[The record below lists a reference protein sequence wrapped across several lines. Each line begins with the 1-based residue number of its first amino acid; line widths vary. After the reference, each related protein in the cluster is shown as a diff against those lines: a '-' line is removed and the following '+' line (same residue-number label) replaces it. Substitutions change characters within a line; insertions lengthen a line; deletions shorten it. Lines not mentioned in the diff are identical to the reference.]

1 MYKDW
6 IRAQLPEGI
15 PEDIIDRAVSH
26 RGGYL
31 SGLQFWVYG
40 ERGPDRLEYE
50 GADEEDLRLWL
61 FGQAAREIAQS
72 MELRGRSEEEKRW
85 RFVRD
90 HVEQGAWIYRENG
103 QYEYDAIC
111 DTRKYWMEYEL
122 RLLYPVF
129 PAERWRQRIAYYEA
143 CMNRSFLVEH
153 WRYDVAAL
161 CFVEVSGSKE
171 VDWNGVEQPAEGT
184 VMETGGLP
192 GGEKDR
198 GRLNSE
204 LFGEDLRGDLR

>member
-1 MYKDW
+1 MYEDW

-15 PEDIIDRAVSH
+15 PEDIIASAVPH

-31 SGLQFWVYG
+31 LGLQFWAYG

-61 FGQAAREIAQS
+61 FGQVAREVAQA
-72 MELRGRSEEEKRW
+72 MELRSRSEEETRW

-103 QYEYDAIC
+103 QYQYDAIC
-111 DTRKYWMEYEL
+111 DTRKFWMEYEL

-129 PAERWRQRIAYYEA
+129 PEKRWRQRAAYYEA
-143 CMNRSFLVEH
+143 CMNRCFLVEH
-153 WRYDVAAL
+153 WRYDVAAM

-184 VMETGGLP
+184 VTETGDCP
-192 GGEKDR
+192 AERGGD
-198 GRLNSE
+198 GPLCAV
-204 LFGEDLRGDLR
+204 L